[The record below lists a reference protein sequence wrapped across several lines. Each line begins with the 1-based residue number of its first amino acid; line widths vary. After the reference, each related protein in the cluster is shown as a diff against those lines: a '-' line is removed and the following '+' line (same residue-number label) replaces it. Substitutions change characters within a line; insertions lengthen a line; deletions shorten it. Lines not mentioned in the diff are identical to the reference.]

1 MDMWMK
7 IELLAPTMQ
16 YAEKTDLR
24 TGVFWVASDF
34 EKGFRAAAEQEI
46 VDDLLVLQHQRSQS
60 TRQGEDH
67 MEIARGEQFS
77 LTRSDPA
84 FPCGRLTLR
93 AVPIS
98 ARNGELPISCIMGS
112 FF

>member
-1 MDMWMK
+1 VRVQ

-16 YAEKTDLR
+16 YTEETNFR
-24 TGVFWVASDF
+24 TQTSGVASDF
-34 EKGFRAAAEQEI
+34 EKGFGAGTKQDV
-46 VDDLLVLQHQRSQS
+46 VDGLLVLQHQRSQA

-98 ARNGELPISCIMGS
+98 AANGELPISCIMGS